1 MKTPQ
6 LFYMAENEGLLPTR
20 LGKLNAAIKEIKNY
34 PAPTIDEDT
43 FVYIMDKCNL
53 DYKSLTQKE
62 LNYILAEIRK

>member
-1 MKTPQ
+1 MV
-6 LFYMAENEGLLPTR
+6 ESEGLLPTR
-20 LGKLNAAIKEIKNY
+20 LGKLNAVIKEIKSC
-34 PAPTIDEDT
+34 PAPTIDEET

>member
-6 LFYMAENEGLLPTR
+6 LFYMAESEGLLPTR
-20 LGKLNAAIKEIKNY
+20 LGKLNAVIKEIKSC
-34 PAPTIDEDT
+34 PAPAIDEET

>member
-6 LFYMAENEGLLPTR
+6 LFYMAESEGLLPTR

-34 PAPTIDEDT
+34 PTPTIDEET